1 MEWPL
6 TPTRFLGLVWAVD
19 KESEA
24 KQNKTKPIGVFGKDS
39 WQAEHKWNICAKGP
53 TNKVG
58 LRPGEEAMSLHL
70 ERPVIQELYHPI
82 GTDGLMMVVA
92 ALWAMQ
98 EVRADRDKVS
108 MADMFKVEV

>member
-1 MEWPL
+1 M
-6 TPTRFLGLVWAVD
+6 
-19 KESEA
+19 
-24 KQNKTKPIGVFGKDS
+24 
-39 WQAEHKWNICAKGP
+39 
-53 TNKVG
+53 
-58 LRPGEEAMSLHL
+58 HL